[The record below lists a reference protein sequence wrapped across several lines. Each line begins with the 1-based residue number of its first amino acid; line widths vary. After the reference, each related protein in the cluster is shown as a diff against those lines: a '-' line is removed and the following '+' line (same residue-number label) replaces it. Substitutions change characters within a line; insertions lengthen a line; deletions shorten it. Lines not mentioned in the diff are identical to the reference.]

1 MSIKKNIKSVSFLGI
16 AALFGSGSTFI
27 INMII
32 ARELGSESYGVFSS
46 AMATVLV
53 FSIFASFGISQ
64 VWLKLFG
71 EEGYDGIR
79 WIKPSLKFIA
89 INLIITSF
97 SLAFWAFFGPH
108 AEQTKLMLLIM
119 IMHIFGYVAVLLVAA
134 KYQLEEKYQVLSLW
148 QLLPNISRL
157 LAVVIG
163 FYIFHRSLSILDIS
177 VIYGIIGFVFFVIG
191 AYLLC
196 HMQKGQFNPAGHKEN
211 GNTGQLVT
219 PKTKELFFEALPF
232 GLGGIF
238 AFVFVQSDIIML
250 KYISGNVEAGLYA
263 AAFVIINAIYLI
275 PNILYSK
282 FLMPKFHRWA
292 NHDRKKFYET
302 YKKGNVFMLS
312 IGIIFTLGIFLLA
325 DFFIPLIFGEDYIN
339 SISLLKVLSL
349 TIPVI
354 FMGYS
359 VSATL
364 VTKDNMKK
372 KVVYMGIVALLN
384 ICLNSLLIPIFQSK
398 GAAYATIF
406 TNLIL
411 IGIYYFANNKYVFN
425 NDNL

>member
-1 MSIKKNIKSVSFLGI
+1 MT

-32 ARELGSESYGVFSS
+32 ARNLGSESYGAFSS

-53 FSIFASFGISQ
+53 FSIFASFGVSQ

-71 EEGYDGIR
+71 EEGYVGIR
-79 WIKPSLKFIA
+79 WIKPSLKFIT

-97 SLAFWAFFGPH
+97 SLALWAFFGPH

-119 IMHIFGYVAVLLVAA
+119 IMHIYGYVAVLLVAA
-134 KYQLEEKYQVLSLW
+134 KFQLEEKYQVLSFW

-157 LAVVIG
+157 LAVFIG
-163 FYIFHRSLSILDIS
+163 FYIFDKSLSILDIS

-191 AYLLC
+191 AYLLY

-211 GNTGQLVT
+211 NNPGHLVN

-312 IGIIFTLGIFLLA
+312 IGIVFTLGILLLA

-339 SISLLKVLSL
+339 SIPLLKVLSL

-411 IGIYYFANNKYVFN
+411 IGIYYLANNKYVFN
-425 NDNL
+425 DDNL